1 MVTCM
6 KTTVEIADGVL
17 SEARR
22 AALREGTTVR
32 ALIEEGLQKVLDD
45 RRRKPR
51 FRLRNASVGGKGLH
65 PRIAEGSWET
75 VRDLIYEGR
84 GA

>member
-1 MVTCM
+1 MVNCM

-17 SEARR
+17 SEAKR
-22 AALREGTTVR
+22 AALREGTSVR

-45 RRRKPR
+45 RRKKPR
-51 FRLRNASVGGKGLH
+51 FRLRDASVAGKGLQ
-65 PRIAEGSWET
+65 PRVADGSWET
-75 VRDLIYEGR
+75 VRDLIYKGR